1 MLHERMK
8 TAIVGAW
15 MLAWSVIALSVDVNT
30 ASGWIVLV
38 ASGVLPPLMLL
49 RLWQTPTPTM
59 SESIRDV
66 LK

>member
-59 SESIRDV
+59 SESIRHV